1 MNHLRRWGT
10 IGRLRFMQLL
20 DRRRLRRLMRRHPG
34 LDIHP
39 TAASALASATFHLSP
54 GAVVTIGPGVVTERR
69 AEGVRISVATGGVLE
84 IGADTWLR
92 SELAPVIF
100 HVYGGAQIR
109 VGPDG
114 FLNGCQ
120 ISAKSGVVLGRGCW
134 VGPGSRIWDSDQH
147 AIDAS
152 RPEQSAA
159 VVLGDHVWVAADT
172 SVLRGVE
179 IGSHS
184 VIGTRSLVTRS
195 IPPNSLA
202 FGQPARRHSTIG
214 DRSEVGI

>member
-1 MNHLRRWGT
+1 ME
-10 IGRLRFMQLL
+10 Q
-20 DRRRLRRLMRRHPG
+20 HPG
-34 LDIHP
+34 LEIHP
-39 TAASALASATFHLSP
+39 SAASALASATFNLSP
-54 GAVVTIGPGVVTERR
+54 GARVSIGPGVVTERR
-69 AEGVRISVATGGVLE
+69 AEGVRITVATGGVLE

-100 HVYGGAQIR
+100 HVYAGAHLR
-109 VGPDG
+109 VGVDG

-147 AIDAS
+147 AIDET
-152 RPEQSAA
+152 RPEESAP
-159 VVLGDHVWVAADT
+159 VHLGDHVWVAADV

-195 IPPNSLA
+195 IPANSLA
-202 FGQPARRHSTIG
+202 FGVPARRHSEVG
-214 DRSEVGI
+214 DRSQVPI